1 MDNNLQ
7 VFSSEEFG
15 EVRTIVEDD
24 QVWFVGKDVANILG
38 YQNGS
43 RDINRHVDEED
54 RCKTMVF
61 DGNQNKETIIVN
73 ESGLY
78 SLVLSSKLQTAKK
91 FKRWIVSEVLPKYQL
106 VPLQKNSS
114 ELQIFSN
121 DDFGEVRIIE
131 EDGKILFCGS
141 DVAKAL
147 GYSNAP
153 DALRRHCRAIV
164 KHDTPLAGKI
174 QKINFIP
181 EGDVYRLIT
190 HSKLPSAEKFESW
203 VFDEVLPIIRKT
215 GGYVANNDKFL
226 DFYIPDADE
235 ATRTKFNMMVEV
247 GKELNRQI
255 RELKDVAKKNEPKIV
270 FYDAVSGSDT
280 SIGVR
285 EMAKLLNQNGFPIGQ
300 KKLFQWLRNNGYLI
314 KVKPDKNDPTQ
325 RSMDLGIMEV
335 KESIVY
341 INGDTV
347 IRRTPKITAKGQ
359 QYFIKKFMKEKEREC
374 V

>member
-15 EVRTIVEDD
+15 EVRTVVEDE
-24 QVWFVGKDVANILG
+24 QLWFVGKDVANALG
-38 YQNGS
+38 YANT
-43 RDINRHVDEED
+43 RKALKDHVDED
-54 RCKTMVF
+54 DKGVTKWYTPGGKQSVV
-61 DGNQNKETIIVN
+61 IIN

-106 VPLQKNSS
+106 APLQKNSS

-121 DDFGEVRIIE
+121 DNFGEIRVIE

-141 DVAKAL
+141 DIAKAL
-147 GYSNAP
+147 GYSKPNNAI
-153 DALRRHCRAIV
+153 AKHCRATLKRGI
-164 KHDTPLAGKI
+164 TLAGRM
-174 QKINFIP
+174 QEINFIP
-181 EGDVYRLIT
+181 EGDVYRLIVR
-190 HSKLPSAEKFESW
+190 SKLPSAEKFESW

-255 RELKDVAKKNEPKIV
+255 RELKDVAKKNEPKVV

-280 SIGVR
+280 SISVR

-300 KKLFQWLRNNGYLI
+300 KKLFQWLRDNGYSI

-325 RSMDLGIMEV
+325 RSIDLGIMEV

-347 IRRTPKITAKGQ
+347 IRRTSKITAKGQ
-359 QYFIKKFMKEKEREC
+359 QYFIKKFMEEKEREC

>member
-1 MDNNLQ
+1 MESNLQ

-15 EVRTIVEDD
+15 EIRTVVEND
-24 QVWFVGKDVANILG
+24 QVWFVGKDVAEALG
-38 YQNGS
+38 YTNT
-43 RDINRHVDEED
+43 RKALKDHVDED
-54 RCKTMVF
+54 DKGVTKWYTP
-61 DGNQNKETIIVN
+61 GGKQNVVIIN

-78 SLVLSSKLQTAKK
+78 SLVLSSKLPTAKK
-91 FKRWIVSEVLPKYQL
+91 FKHWVTSEVLP
-106 VPLQKNSS
+106 
-114 ELQIFSN
+114 
-121 DDFGEVRIIE
+121 
-131 EDGKILFCGS
+131 
-141 DVAKAL
+141 
-147 GYSNAP
+147 
-153 DALRRHCRAIV
+153 
-164 KHDTPLAGKI
+164 T
-174 QKINFIP
+174 
-181 EGDVYRLIT
+181 
-190 HSKLPSAEKFESW
+190 
-203 VFDEVLPIIRKT
+203 IRKT

-255 RELKDVAKKNEPKIV
+255 RELKDDAKKNEPKVI

-280 SIGVR
+280 SISVR

-300 KKLFQWLRNNGYLI
+300 KKLFQWLRDNGYLI

-335 KESIVY
+335 KESIVC
-341 INGDTV
+341 INGDTIV

>member
-15 EVRTIVEDD
+15 EIRVVEE
-24 QVWFVGKDVANILG
+24 
-38 YQNGS
+38 
-43 RDINRHVDEED
+43 DEE
-54 RCKTMVF
+54 
-61 DGNQNKETIIVN
+61 
-73 ESGLY
+73 
-78 SLVLSSKLQTAKK
+78 
-91 FKRWIVSEVLPKYQL
+91 
-106 VPLQKNSS
+106 
-114 ELQIFSN
+114 
-121 DDFGEVRIIE
+121 
-131 EDGKILFCGS
+131 ILFCGS
-141 DVAKAL
+141 DIAKAL
-147 GYSNAP
+147 GYARPSKAII
-153 DALRRHCRAIV
+153 DHCKGVLKR
-164 KHDTPLAGKI
+164 DTPTNGGTQLI
-174 QKINFIP
+174 SYIT
-181 EGDVYRLIT
+181 EGDVYRLIAR
-190 HSKLPSAEKFESW
+190 SKLPSAEKFESW
-203 VFDEVLPIIRKT
+203 VFDEVLPTIRKT

-255 RELKDVAKKNEPKIV
+255 RELKDVAKKNEPKVV

-300 KKLFQWLRNNGYLI
+300 KKLFQWLRDNGYLI

-335 KESIVY
+335 KESIIY

-359 QYFIKKFMKEKEREC
+359 QYFIKKFMKEREREC